1 MKKLLVIFLYIVLS
15 IDNVL
20 AEDITGIA
28 DIKYKWYKQEE
39 TDGIYYSK
47 KDKLDGYLED
57 VQNIQYDDYTEWKPE
72 YCNYSKDDYL
82 IEEKEITTYDKI
94 VKTKYIRIDINIGS
108 ACANDNT
115 CFSEILVFS
124 GKNKVDYNIIKNEQ
138 NTKVLEL
145 FYAIDINDLWFYINA
160 NTRYSIYAT
169 DNINAF
175 FFNLGYGLN
184 EHWRVIIPFENWILK
199 NARYNNET
207 TEEEIMIT
215 PFVKNIETKKVCR
228 IREKKTY
235 RYKITKQYYDDEYH
249 TNIDGYLPD
258 INDYVINYDRN
269 LEKTEY
275 VYINEDI
282 KQEDKEET
290 NEATDI
296 KPGVVYRTKYIDKIT
311 KKGYIVLLILMMVI
325 IVESWIIVKNVD

>member
-1 MKKLLVIFLYIVLS
+1 MKKLLVIFLYIFLS

-39 TDGIYYSK
+39 TDGIYYPK

-57 VQNIQYDDYTEWKPE
+57 VQNIQYDDYTEWNPE

-108 ACANDNT
+108 SCTNDNT

-124 GKNKVDYNIIKNEQ
+124 GKNKVDYNIIKNEP

-175 FFNLGYGLN
+175 FFNL
-184 EHWRVIIPFENWILK
+184 
-199 NARYNNET
+199 
-207 TEEEIMIT
+207 
-215 PFVKNIETKKVCR
+215 
-228 IREKKTY
+228 
-235 RYKITKQYYDDEYH
+235 
-249 TNIDGYLPD
+249 
-258 INDYVINYDRN
+258 RN
-269 LEKTEY
+269 T
-275 VYINEDI
+275 
-282 KQEDKEET
+282 
-290 NEATDI
+290 
-296 KPGVVYRTKYIDKIT
+296 
-311 KKGYIVLLILMMVI
+311 
-325 IVESWIIVKNVD
+325 